1 MFTTGLSY
9 YRKIDTHVPTS
20 AWDEMDTGMQIGFIH
35 TDGQKYGKVANG
47 GEQMMETRCFLILFA
62 AFLLLTIRN
71 LKEEFIMSD
80 LRNVSL
86 ELQRM
91 QREMKK
97 KEQNGNL
104 I

>member
-1 MFTTGLSY
+1 
-9 YRKIDTHVPTS
+9 
-20 AWDEMDTGMQIGFIH
+20 
-35 TDGQKYGKVANG
+35 
-47 GEQMMETRCFLILFA
+47 MMETRCFLILFA

-97 KEQNGNL
+97 KE
-104 I
+104 

>member
-1 MFTTGLSY
+1 
-9 YRKIDTHVPTS
+9 
-20 AWDEMDTGMQIGFIH
+20 
-35 TDGQKYGKVANG
+35 
-47 GEQMMETRCFLILFA
+47 MMETRCFLILFA

-71 LKEEFIMSD
+71 LKEEFKMSD

-97 KEQNGNL
+97 KEAEYHRRKAESCEN
-104 I
+104 ISTH